1 MRKRFKNAKRG
12 YLIGVCIEPTFRLQ
26 VTDPCRESPRM
37 MWGLRRLYL
46 APRVIFLRRW
56 SAAAEIKFCNF
67 ADDASTS
74 QHRTALLSSSW
85 QSLEAAWIST
95 TALFA
100 ADAHAGETAQRADS
114 HCGGTAT
121 DRRAVILQRF
131 PFASISISV
140 AWCRMI
146 SF

>member
-100 ADAHAGETAQRADS
+100 ADAHAAETGDRLRS
-114 HCGGTAT
+114 GRTAT
-121 DRRAVILQRF
+121 AEEQPPTNRL
-131 PFASISISV
+131 
-140 AWCRMI
+140 
-146 SF
+146 